1 MGNLADHK
9 RLRKEQ
15 GLHEVDP
22 GGGKFTKEE
31 LDYIPFLGD
40 NPTDEKPAVYTG
52 KFKLPDGTIELEAKR
67 SGGRIRMTCEAID
80 EHNRAIFECVERF
93 IEAIYTDTA
102 RKITSPTEE
111 KIYEIEKDNLVLEA
125 ELKKAKQALDIIKKA
140 I

>member
-67 SGGRIRMTCEAID
+67 SGGRIRMTCEAND

-93 IEAIYTDTA
+93 VEAIYTDTA
-102 RKITSPTEE
+102 RKVTTPTEDRLSQD
-111 KIYEIEKDNLVLEA
+111 EKDNLVLEA
-125 ELKKAKQALDIIKKA
+125 ELKKKTEALDRIKKA
-140 I
+140 L

>member
-1 MGNLADHK
+1 M
-9 RLRKEQ
+9 
-15 GLHEVDP
+15 
-22 GGGKFTKEE
+22 
-31 LDYIPFLGD
+31 GD

-93 IEAIYTDTA
+93 VKAIYDDTA
-102 RKITSPTEE
+102 RTITTPTEDE
-111 KIYEIEKDNLVLEA
+111 LSKVKEERNVMEE
-125 ELKKAKQALDIIKKA
+125 ELKKANKALEAIKKV